1 MIGSNLVGGEHPAL
15 AGATAQA
22 LEQTRNVHAIKF
34 HDKQFYN
41 NLGIGTSVL
50 CGDCCWMIAH
60 ANADYTLTV
69 LPIAH

>member
-1 MIGSNLVGGEHPAL
+1 MYSAGGSKCDY
-15 AGATAQA
+15 AG
-22 LEQTRNVHAIKF
+22 

-60 ANADYTLTV
+60 ANIDYTLTV